1 MSIVY
6 ATEITV
12 TPLKPLDDVIYVE
25 KLLAPKPLD
34 DVIYIEKPLALKPL
48 DDVIYVEKPAM
59 IKPLDDTVYIEK
71 IVKIPKPLNDAVYVE
86 APPTA
91 PPPAPTPP
99 PTAPPPT
106 APQIPLWWIIP
117 AGALAL
123 LGLFLGVKRK
133 RKKKITKRGRGG
145 EIIEIE
151 EED

>member
-1 MSIVY
+1 M
-6 ATEITV
+6 EKLV
-12 TPLKPLDDVIYVE
+12 TPKTLDDVIYVE
-25 KLLAPKPLD
+25 KLVYPRT
-34 DVIYIEKPLALKPL
+34 
-48 DDVIYVEKPAM
+48 
-59 IKPLDDTVYIEK
+59 LDDTIYVEK
-71 IVKIPKPLNDAVYVE
+71 IVKIPKPLDDAVYVE

-91 PPPAPTPP
+91 PPPAPT
-99 PTAPPPT
+99 PPPT

-133 RKKKITKRGRGG
+133 RKKKITKRGRRG